1 MECEPAVIK
10 VKRGAA
16 AQRRPAR
23 SERKNRAFFP
33 RSDRPYV
40 LKCNAFQTEK
50 ALGTAR
56 FRRPRPL
63 TRSDSATTVKGKY
76 LFPHTVPRKEFSVSL
91 PDIRT
96 IRTYGHAYEK
106 TRLTDK
112 LRSCL
117 TLLGVEGLRNV
128 LRLYYTLKKP
138 DLPVRAR
145 AVILGA
151 LGYFI
156 LPVDALPDFLPI
168 VGLTDDLGVLA
179 AAAAAVIM
187 YMDDEVKARADA
199 KLERLLGR

>member
-1 MECEPAVIK
+1 M
-10 VKRGAA
+10 
-16 AQRRPAR
+16 
-23 SERKNRAFFP
+23 
-33 RSDRPYV
+33 
-40 LKCNAFQTEK
+40 
-50 ALGTAR
+50 
-56 FRRPRPL
+56 
-63 TRSDSATTVKGKY
+63 
-76 LFPHTVPRKEFSVSL
+76 PRKEFSVSL

>member
-1 MECEPAVIK
+1 MP
-10 VKRGAA
+10 
-16 AQRRPAR
+16 
-23 SERKNRAFFP
+23 
-33 RSDRPYV
+33 
-40 LKCNAFQTEK
+40 
-50 ALGTAR
+50 
-56 FRRPRPL
+56 
-63 TRSDSATTVKGKY
+63 
-76 LFPHTVPRKEFSVSL
+76 L

-96 IRTYGHAYEK
+96 LRTYAHAYEK

-112 LRSCL
+112 LRSCM

-156 LPVDALPDFLPI
+156 LPADALPDFLPI

-179 AAAAAVIM
+179 AAAAAVVIH
-187 YMDDEVKARADA
+187 MDDEVRALADA
-199 KLERLLGR
+199 RLASLLGR